1 MTSKLIVNS
10 LAADTGVSTI
20 TFADQAKMGNSLFHS
35 TGFTIGD
42 SFLHSTG
49 VNLTNVN
56 ATGVITATKFVGE
69 VSVGSSI
76 TFEDNE
82 KAYFGTSTD
91 FSIYHNGSAS
101 YLDETGT
108 GGLIAKTN
116 TAFQVF
122 NSAGSQPAFTVT
134 PGGAVDLYHNTT
146 KVLETKGYGVAVTGA
161 ITSTGN
167 IDINDNVKL
176 LLGTSDDYEVYHDGS
191 NAVHRVVG
199 DGDLKLLVEEK
210 NFIVQGTGGHQILKG
225 IDNGAVEIY
234 HNNSKKLETQTNG
247 TRIYDSLGIGT
258 DSTSDVFLSIRT
270 PNGTSGS
277 PSTKGGVIIRDGSY
291 ANGKLIDFQNSVGF
305 SDISVDGSLN
315 MNFANNHKL
324 QLGDSQEIKL
334 YHDGTHSRITNSTGF
349 LALQSDSFRLYN
361 AAGSENMIDGTANGS
376 VNLYYDNS
384 KKFETTSSGAT
395 ITGNL
400 AFPSGNG
407 IDFSATADGSGSGQY
422 ELLDDYEE
430 GNWTPTVE
438 NGSGAFYV
446 YSAKYTKIG
455 RQVGIQFYMQLNNGA
470 GNGNGVS
477 IGGLPF
483 AVRSN
488 GWTCAKVST
497 GYNNSGVH
505 CRAKAGTSAIDIK
518 GPADQS
524 VTFSNINGTWILSSF
539 VYFTDS

>member
-1 MTSKLIVNS
+1 MSILSVDNISPIGSGTSVTVNS
-10 LAADTGVSTI
+10 AATLI
-20 TFADQAKMGNSLFHS
+20 
-35 TGFTIGD
+35 
-42 SFLHSTG
+42 
-49 VNLTNVN
+49 LTNAN
-56 ATGVITATKFVGE
+56 STGVITATSFVG
-69 VSVGSSI
+69 SGANL
-76 TFEDNE
+76 TGL
-82 KAYFGTSTD
+82 AG
-91 FSIYHNGSAS
+91 G
-101 YLDETGT
+101 GT
-108 GGLIAKTN
+108 GLDLNDN
-116 TAFQVF
+116 TKIRL
-122 NSAGSQPAFTVT
+122 G
-134 PGGAVDLYHNTT
+134 
-146 KVLETKGYGVAVTGA
+146 
-161 ITSTGN
+161 TGN
-167 IDINDNVKL
+167 
-176 LLGTSDDYEVYHDGS
+176 DYEIYHDGA
-191 NAVHRVVG
+191 NAVHRVTG

-258 DSTSDVFLSIRT
+258 DSTSDAFLSIRT

-407 IDFSATADGSGSGQY
+407 IDFSATSGTPSNGG

-430 GNWTPTVE
+430 GNFTASLGGVSNWSSYSVT
-438 NGSGAFYV
+438 GQGHYV
-446 YSAKYTKIG
+446 KIG
-455 RQVGIQFYMQLNNGA
+455 KAVHINVNFQNVNLNDSASGSVIIFNLPFTPFVV
-470 GNGNGVS
+470 NPDCRGVS
-477 IGGLPF
+477 
-483 AVRSN
+483 SN
-488 GWTCAKVST
+488 YMSHKVQHANDGMIHSFYIHPT
-497 GYNNSGVH
+497 YGFRGQITKNNSDWTSWDASNFTRTGVYLDF
-505 CRAKAGTSAIDIK
+505 SA
-518 GPADQS
+518 
-524 VTFSNINGTWILSSF
+524 T
-539 VYFTDS
+539 YFTAS